1 MKTKLLILISCLT
14 IAGSGYAACD
24 QCSSGGCDAQGA
36 CSCVDPAC
44 GAPYSCMS
52 GSECC
57 AAFGNIGAF
66 DSTPE
71 SNDTDY
77 SYSTTNLITD
87 DFAQNQVV
95 PYHPSYKGEGYNSF
109 KAE

>member
-44 GAPYSCMS
+44 
-52 GSECC
+52 
-57 AAFGNIGAF
+57 NIGAF